1 MGSSRRKEGTKI
13 MKLPRITIG
22 KNITGGISLVAIF
35 SFIQASGA
43 SEDMKLA
50 AGFGVV
56 VLFVGLAVAAQ
67 YGPPPK

>member
-22 KNITGGISLVAIF
+22 KNITGGLGLLTVLGAI
-35 SFIQASGA
+35 QQSGA
-43 SEDMKLA
+43 SEDQKLWA
-50 AGFGVV
+50 TLGVGALIAV
-56 VLFVGLAVAAQ
+56 LAVLAQ